1 MKRKDIEVIS
11 SKSGFTLIEVM
22 LVVVIIGI
30 LAGVVM
36 VNVKGQGDQAR
47 KNATRASIS
56 AIDTAVNLYET
67 STSRMPKSLDELCVG
82 IDGMPPLLKKNQLND
97 SWGTPFSYSKK
108 GEYEYEIR
116 SGGKDMTLNTEDDI
130 TN

>member
-1 MKRKDIEVIS
+1 MKRKDIEVVE

-22 LVVVIIGI
+22 LVVVILGI

-56 AIDTAVNLYET
+56 SIGTAVNLYET
-67 STSRMPKSLDELCVG
+67 STSRLPTSLDELCVG
-82 IDGMPPLLKKNQLND
+82 VDGMPPLLKKEQLND

-108 GEYEYEIR
+108 GDYEFEIR
-116 SGGKDMTLNTEDDI
+116 SGGKDMTLNTEDDLI
-130 TN
+130 N